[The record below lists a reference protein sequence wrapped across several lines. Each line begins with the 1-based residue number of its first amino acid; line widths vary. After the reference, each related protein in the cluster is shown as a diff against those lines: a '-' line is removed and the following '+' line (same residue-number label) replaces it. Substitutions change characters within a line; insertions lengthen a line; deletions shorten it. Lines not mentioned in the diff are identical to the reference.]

1 MGCIISLLDCM
12 AGLTVAVVSVGV
24 AGLRPASG
32 HTVKGMSEREPAI
45 NTGVIKS
52 KIRRAKES
60 VVISSRQFVIIST
73 VFRWFCLSV
82 A

>member
-1 MGCIISLLDCM
+1 M

-60 VVISSRQFVIIST
+60 VGLSRGFFVILSA
-73 VFRWFCLSV
+73 VFPGFCLDPKTQV
-82 A
+82 